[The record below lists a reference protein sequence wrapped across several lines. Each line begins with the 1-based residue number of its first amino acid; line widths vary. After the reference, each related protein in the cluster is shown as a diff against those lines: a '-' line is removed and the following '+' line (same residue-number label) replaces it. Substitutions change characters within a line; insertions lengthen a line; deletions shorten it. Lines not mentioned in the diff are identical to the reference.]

1 MLSPLLPTYAR
12 GETTCANRADTSA
25 YWVPTLYV
33 AGRAVEPLALIAD
46 YSRQTSRPLE
56 PFPVGLMMIAGD
68 AHARRAQSSRVTS
81 WSCAVPRAERSSTIP
96 RCPGT
101 RRGGLRLHVSF
112 PDCWDGTR
120 LDSADHKSHMAYSSR
135 AACPRSHPV
144 AVPALSLVVHYPVS
158 GRRSAELASGGQFS
172 GHAGLRQRLEPRC
185 TCEPGQAV
193 PEQNW
198 GVMPDPVR

>member
-1 MLSPLLPTYAR
+1 MLSHSCLPTRR

-33 AGRAVEPLALIAD
+33 AGRAVEPMALIAD

-68 AHARRAQSSRVTS
+68 AHARREQSNEVTS

-120 LDSADHKSHMAYSSR
+120 LDSADYYEPHDVLVAR
-135 AACPRSHPV
+135 CLPALAPV

-172 GHAGLRQRLEPRC
+172 GHADFVNAWNQDALASRVKRYLNRTGE
-185 TCEPGQAV
+185 
-193 PEQNW
+193 
-198 GVMPDPVR
+198 